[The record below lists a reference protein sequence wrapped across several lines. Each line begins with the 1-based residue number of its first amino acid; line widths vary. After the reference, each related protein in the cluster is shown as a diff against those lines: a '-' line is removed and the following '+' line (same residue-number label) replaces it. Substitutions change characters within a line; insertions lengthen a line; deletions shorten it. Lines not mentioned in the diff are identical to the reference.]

1 MKKLPEP
8 ISFTVHPVMEFI
20 YGLNFIANEEA
31 LRRFYTDYD
40 FTPSEVFLQSLE
52 DIKSRLS
59 RFVKSE
65 LMYFFDWPD
74 MIHLLGRI
82 LLEDVSITEVTD
94 FITRLEQLPEQKLHS
109 YVLSQS
115 LYGINAGDM
124 EETDSDSLMKLLSSA
139 DHKPNEIKEKLTECL
154 QNPAEF
160 KARLC
165 FVMTQFYKNCYE
177 PVEQSILS
185 QSLPVKDRYKKLF
198 AEDPDYF
205 NNEFLGKA
213 LDMDL
218 KSFVIHISYFTQ
230 IRAWMFD
237 VRPQSGIGLI
247 SLGIHSEHYPRK
259 VFIKAKVQRFVKLL
273 SDKKRFEIVEYLGK
287 RPHYVHELSS
297 ELKLTPPTV
306 CYHLNAL
313 LDLNL
318 ASASRENNKTFYTL
332 NKAAVKELLDNARE
346 VLLDNE
352 E

>member
-1 MKKLPEP
+1 MKILQEHT
-8 ISFTVHPVMEFI
+8 SFTIHPAAEFI

-31 LRRFYTDYD
+31 LRKFYTDYD
-40 FTPSEVFLQSLE
+40 FTPSESFLQLLE
-52 DIKSRLS
+52 DIKSRIS
-59 RFVKSE
+59 RFLKSE
-65 LMYFFDWPD
+65 LTYFFDWPD
-74 MIHLLGRI
+74 MIHILGRV
-82 LLEDVSITEVTD
+82 LLEDVSIRQVSA
-94 FITRLEQLPEQKLHS
+94 FIARLEQMSEKKFCS
-109 YVLSQS
+109 YVLYQS
-115 LYGINAGDM
+115 LYGINGEDM
-124 EETDSDSLMKLLSSA
+124 EEADPDNLQKLLSSA
-139 DHKPNEIKEKLTECL
+139 DHKSDEVKEKLAECL
-154 QNPAEF
+154 QNPSEF

-165 FVMTQFYKNCYE
+165 FVLSQFYKNCYE
-177 PVEQSILS
+177 PLEESILS
-185 QSLPVKDRYKKLF
+185 QSLPAKEHYERLF

-205 NNEFLGKA
+205 NNEFFGKA
-213 LDMDL
+213 LDMD
-218 KSFVIHISYFTQ
+218 FEEFIVHISYFTQ

-273 SDKKRFEIVEYLGK
+273 SDKKRFEIMERLGK

-306 CYHLNAL
+306 CYHLNAI

-318 ASASRENNKTFYTL
+318 VSTNRENNKTFYTL